1 MKEILTEWRKFIN
14 ESIDPRIQKQLD
26 ALIDGGYGIEI
37 SEGEARTKIK
47 IVHLDKSRLDQPRG
61 SGFVIIKK
69 TEPTLH
75 GPCFKGWAIDYSKA
89 GENQGLGPLLYE
101 IAIEWASKN
110 GSGLMPD
117 RQEVSDEA
125 WQVWDKYI
133 QRSDVKNRQ
142 MDIED
147 DDGRYSRYYGR
158 NVDRDTI
165 GKLQQITPDI
175 EIDDCDQVQSVQD
188 NGEFWE
194 ESPLSKIYRK
204 TNTEVMDAL
213 ERAKKLFT
221 VKG

>member
-1 MKEILTEWRKFIN
+1 
-14 ESIDPRIQKQLD
+14 
-26 ALIDGGYGIEI
+26 
-37 SEGEARTKIK
+37 
-47 IVHLDKSRLDQPRG
+47 
-61 SGFVIIKK
+61 
-69 TEPTLH
+69 
-75 GPCFKGWAIDYSKA
+75 
-89 GENQGLGPLLYE
+89 
-101 IAIEWASKN
+101 
-110 GSGLMPD
+110 MPD

-158 NVDRDTI
+158 NIDRDTV